1 MTPRNTGRG
10 IPYISAVQDDQY
22 KCQAPEARSPQ
33 LASCEA
39 QPGLPRLAYIDDLR
53 RRASGPA
60 GRPSR
65 GFTVIMVGLEDFRL
79 VEKGFGRV
87 LGDKLLQDITLELTS
102 LVGKNDSVER
112 AGASEFLVT
121 VADVTDSD
129 DAAAIAQHLLDAI
142 AKPRRLK
149 GRDLRITARAGT
161 ASYPTHGEDFE
172 TLRSNARAALQ
183 DSGARSDGG
192 RRHHR
197 PEVEQRV
204 EQHLQL
210 TKRLSNAIAH
220 HELSLHFQP
229 QYEIRGGHHCGV
241 EALARWF
248 RPNGESIPPAIFVR
262 HAEQTG
268 LISALGAWVL
278 EEACMTVATWHRLSE
293 KPPVLCVNVSPH
305 QICLEFS
312 ALLSRTLERTGFPAP
327 QLELEITEGIL
338 IESPEFALECLAQ
351 WKRLGVRIAIDDFG
365 TGYSSLSYLSR
376 LPVDRLKVDKS
387 LIHRMVV
394 DAKTAAIVRAV
405 ISLGADFGFAVLA
418 EGVETEEQLEMLA
431 GIGCQQVQG
440 YLFTPPVRADEARS
454 LLAKCWGA
462 RRLNRPIT
470 VRPAVVSS
478 LAL

>member
-1 MTPRNTGRG
+1 MALMNVERS
-10 IPYISAVQDDQY
+10 IPHILAV
-22 KCQAPEARSPQ
+22 EARSPQ
-33 LASCEA
+33 PAHCET
-39 QPGLPRLAYIDDLR
+39 QTGPPRLAYINDLR
-53 RRASGPA
+53 RRAIGPA
-60 GRPSR
+60 STPSR
-65 GFTVIMVGLEDFRL
+65 GFTVIIVGLDDFCL
-79 VEKGFGRV
+79 VEKDFGR
-87 LGDKLLQDITLELTS
+87 GPGYKLLQNLTLELS
-102 LVGKNDSVER
+102 GLVGRNDSVER
-112 AGASEFLVT
+112 TGASEFLVV

-129 DAAAIAQHLLDAI
+129 DAAAIAQRLLDAI
-142 AKPRRLK
+142 ARPRRLK
-149 GRDLRITARAGT
+149 GKNLRITARAGT
-161 ASYPTHGEDFE
+161 ASYPNHGEDFE
-172 TLRSNARAALQ
+172 SLVRYARAALQ
-183 DSGARSDGG
+183 YTGARCDGG
-192 RRHHR
+192 RRHYR

-210 TKRLSNAIAH
+210 TRRLSNAIAH
-220 HELSLHFQP
+220 RELSLHYQP
-229 QYEIRGGHHCGV
+229 QYEIRGGQHCGV

-248 RPNGESIPPAIFVR
+248 RPNGESIAPAIFVR

-278 EEACMTVATWHRLSE
+278 QEACMTVATWHRLGE

-305 QICLEFS
+305 QICHEFS
-312 ALLSRTLERTGFPAP
+312 ALLARTLERTGFPPP

-387 LIHRMVV
+387 LIQRMVA

-405 ISLGADFGFAVLA
+405 ISLGEDFGFAVLA

-431 GIGCQQVQG
+431 SMGCQQAQG
-440 YLFTPPVRADEARS
+440 YLFTPPARADEARS

-462 RRLNRPIT
+462 RRLNRPNT
-470 VRPAVVSS
+470 VRPTVASS
-478 LAL
+478 LAV